1 MGNKTK
7 PSVRTSLDKEVRRT
21 IVKAIHNYA
30 VEMVNILGY
39 SNFNEIMIYID
50 PVLTLLKR
58 RWETSDQ
65 YIIAAAMYNYGYIE
79 GKSDERKRRAVK

>member
-7 PSVRTSLDKEVRRT
+7 PSARTYLKERTRR
-21 IVKAIHNYA
+21 KLLKSIHFYA
-30 VEMVNILGY
+30 EEMVNILGY